1 MEGIAKM
8 MRIMLT
14 VSLMFCSLSHIAY
27 AKEPLEAEWKT
38 GLRFTSADKAFQIKV
53 GGRLMNDWA
62 WLSADDELK
71 SEETVWES
79 GTEFRRARLYV
90 GGHIH
95 ENVKFKVQYDFAGGD
110 ADFKDAYIALTKIS
124 GIGQLKVGR
133 FKQPFGLEELT
144 SSKYITFMERAMAIE
159 AFAPSRQ
166 SGLLI
171 GSSAWDKRLTWA
183 LSTYRITDGY
193 GEDYGDN
200 DMNYAARITV
210 LPWKSGDNLVHLG
223 AAYTAIKPN
232 GDTVRF
238 RSRPEIHLAPM
249 RLADT
254 HSINSDSVGLL
265 GVEAAAVF
273 GPASLQGEFISANVS
288 NLDGEDASLSGYY
301 VFGSFFLTGESRPYK
316 KGAFGRVKPNSNF
329 GSGAGALEAAL
340 RFSSVDLEDGGIEG
354 HEVTTVT
361 AGVNWY
367 LNPNTRV
374 MLNYVSA
381 DQADVGTATG
391 FMTRFQVDF

>member
-1 MEGIAKM
+1 
-8 MRIMLT
+8 MRGTRIIFAVFLMSGF
-14 VSLMFCSLSHIAY
+14 VSGAAY
-27 AKEPLEAEWKT
+27 GKEPLDAAWKT
-38 GLRFTSADKAFQIKV
+38 GLRFTSSDKAYQIKV

-71 SEETVWES
+71 SGETAWES

-110 ADFKDAYIALTKIS
+110 ADFKDAYIALTKIP
-124 GIGQLKVGR
+124 GIGQIKVGR
-133 FKQPFGLEELT
+133 FKQPFGLEELM
-144 SSKYITFMERAMAIE
+144 SSKYITFMERAMAME

-166 SGLLI
+166 SGILI

-183 LSTYRITDGY
+183 LSTYRATDGY

-200 DMNYAARITV
+200 DMNYAARITL
-210 LPWKSGDNLVHLG
+210 LPWETGDNLLHLG
-223 AAYTAIKPN
+223 AAYAAIKPN
-232 GDTVRF
+232 GDSARF
-238 RSRPEIHLAPM
+238 RARPEMHLAPM

-254 HSINSDSVGLL
+254 RGISSDNVRLL

-273 GPASLQGEFISANVS
+273 GPASVQGEFISASVS
-288 NLDGEDASLSGYY
+288 NLAGDDANLSGYY

-316 KGAFGRVKPNSNF
+316 KGVFKRVKPNNNF
-329 GSGAGALEAAL
+329 GAGAGALEAAVRL
-340 RFSSVDLEDGGIEG
+340 SSVDLEDGGAEG
-354 HEVTTVT
+354 REVTSIT
-361 AGVNWY
+361 AGLNWY

-381 DQADVGTATG
+381 DQKDVGKASG